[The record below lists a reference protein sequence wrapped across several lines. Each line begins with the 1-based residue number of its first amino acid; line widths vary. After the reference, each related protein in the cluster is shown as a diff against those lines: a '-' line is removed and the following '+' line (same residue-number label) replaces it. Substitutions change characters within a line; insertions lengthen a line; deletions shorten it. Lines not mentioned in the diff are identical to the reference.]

1 MCNSNNFIMYMCICL
16 YIKLSFISF
25 YYLLASID
33 PSKTVF
39 LHQSNTIV
47 VTCGIYYSM
56 QIIPKDKFGNPAN
69 VCQQFLTAEIR
80 KVSPLFVCVLYFMF
94 YFLFSFSPSTHFP
107 PLFLLSLFLPP
118 PPRVVQLVYLLIQ
131 SV

>member
-25 YYLLASID
+25 YYHLASID

-47 VTCGIYYSM
+47 VTCGLYYSM

-69 VCQQFLTAEIR
+69 VCQRFLTAEIR
-80 KVSPLFVCVLYFMF
+80 KVSPLF
-94 YFLFSFSPSTHFP
+94 FLFSLSPSTHFP
-107 PLFLLSLFLPP
+107 PLFLLSLSFSPP
-118 PPRVVQLVYLLIQ
+118 PPPP
-131 SV
+131 